1 MPKYKSPGQK
11 RKGIVRVISIVI
23 FIGATYF
30 ASLALGIVKSHS
42 LEWVNDHKIASA
54 TVMEL
59 SYEEEEY
66 RNLKGRKR
74 YRDIYYLTYSFN
86 IDNNE
91 YISTVQVKE
100 SLYSSTKNGST
111 ITIWYA
117 SDDPGTSDI
126 ESNIKS
132 DLSNIST
139 VDNII
144 EVILYTGL
152 VSLFIYWILKLIF
165 ARESKNTL
173 PDGFYTESSWLD
185 IDDNYVVVLDNND
198 LVYFNI
204 DQKQSSDV
212 QDAYQNSASLE
223 ELLAISKSSKFK
235 RIPLYEITRLLS
247 NHNSDVIIIDHKD
260 DTHSIEFLN
269 QTVKAHALDRIRPL
283 IPTSLQYEK
292 KERTRIQAAIPSI
305 IFLAIMVSII
315 LFFDSFI
322 LNLIIGF
329 IIIVWTI
336 PKIFSRL
343 IDPTITERW
352 LNPESE

>member
-1 MPKYKSPGQK
+1 M
-11 RKGIVRVISIVI
+11 
-23 FIGATYF
+23 
-30 ASLALGIVKSHS
+30 
-42 LEWVNDHKIASA
+42 
-54 TVMEL
+54 
-59 SYEEEEY
+59 
-66 RNLKGRKR
+66 
-74 YRDIYYLTYSFN
+74 
-86 IDNNE
+86 
-91 YISTVQVKE
+91 
-100 SLYSSTKNGST
+100 
-111 ITIWYA
+111 
-117 SDDPGTSDI
+117 
-126 ESNIKS
+126 
-132 DLSNIST
+132 
-139 VDNII
+139 
-144 EVILYTGL
+144 
-152 VSLFIYWILKLIF
+152 
-165 ARESKNTL
+165 
-173 PDGFYTESSWLD
+173 
-185 IDDNYVVVLDNND
+185 
-198 LVYFNI
+198 
-204 DQKQSSDV
+204 